1 MSLLNHSN
9 VLFLACL
16 ILLKLAK
23 YPSCLVFDLPRRRIV
38 LALGIFIVF
47 TDLIFSLGHMNLA
60 KSARQHLFCLV
71 LPFLYMLLFG
81 ACPVAQLFPKKR
93 FFTLCSALQRVLI
106 RVILSLLL
114 KSDTPSPHSSVHA
127 RLHQQN
133 HSLYKSVKIA
143 RSSRHFSPWL
153 LSKEIKPTSCAPSS
167 TSSPCGSSKTALT
180 YLRVDTSFKP

>member
-1 MSLLNHSN
+1 MSLLNHLN

-16 ILLKLAK
+16 ILLKLVK
-23 YPSCLVFDLPRRRIV
+23 YPSCLVFDLPRRRRRIV
-38 LALGIFIVF
+38 LALDIFIVF
-47 TDLIFSLGHMNLA
+47 TELIFSLGHINLA

-81 ACPVAQLFPKKR
+81 ACPVAQLFPEKKG
-93 FFTLCSALQRVLI
+93 FLHFGSALQRVFT
-106 RVILSLLL
+106 RVIFVPSL
-114 KSDTPSPHSSVHA
+114 KKRHTFASHFSSHA
-127 RLHQQN
+127 
-133 HSLYKSVKIA
+133 STSTKPFSVQTA